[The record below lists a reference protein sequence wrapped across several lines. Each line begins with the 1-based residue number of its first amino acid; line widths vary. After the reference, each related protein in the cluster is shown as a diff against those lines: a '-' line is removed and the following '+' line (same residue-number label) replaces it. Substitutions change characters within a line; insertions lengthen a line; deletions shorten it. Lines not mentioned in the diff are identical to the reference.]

1 MSDVRQQLGAA
12 GEEAALQIYI
22 DRGYRLV
29 ARNWR
34 CRLGE
39 LDLVLRRGSQLVIC
53 EVKTRRDSR
62 FGHGWEAVGA
72 RKQAKVRAVAQ
83 VFLLTHPDPTAS
95 VRFDVASV
103 RVRNARLPSS
113 ADVELFQDA
122 F

>member
-1 MSDVRQQLGAA
+1 MSDARQLLGAA
-12 GEEAALQIYI
+12 GEEAALHVYL

-39 LDLVLRRGSQLVIC
+39 LDLVLGRGSQLVIC
-53 EVKTRRDSR
+53 EVKTRRGSR
-62 FGHGWEAVGA
+62 FGHGWEAVDA
-72 RKQAKVRAVAQ
+72 RKQAKLRAVAQ
-83 VFLLTHPDPTAS
+83 AFLLAHPIRSAS

-103 RVRNARLPSS
+103 WVRDARAPSS
-113 ADVELFQDA
+113 AEVELFQDA

>member
-1 MSDVRQQLGAA
+1 MSDARQRLGAA
-12 GEEAALQIYI
+12 GEEAALQRYLEQ
-22 DRGYRLV
+22 GYGLV

-39 LDLVLRRGSQLVIC
+39 LDLVLVRGSQLVIC
-53 EVKTRRDSR
+53 EVKTRRGSR
-62 FGHGWEAVGA
+62 FGPGWEAVDA
-72 RKQAKVRAVAQ
+72 RKRAKLRAVAQ
-83 VFLLTHPDPTAS
+83 AFLLAHPVRTAS

-103 RVRNARLPSS
+103 SVRDARAPSS